1 VSETTEQDRDR
12 ATVDEIDGIDGI
24 DGIDAIDEGIA
35 STGAP
40 AGRRPRRRFDR
51 GLFVAS
57 VVIAIGVL
65 LIVWGFTTALTGEDG
80 LDRPEAIESVQPVEN
95 AVQVLQQE
103 RIVVDLEA
111 GYEGRLLID
120 GVELPTT
127 IIGQS
132 DVDPA
137 VQAEPGQQ
145 VELPTTAIFDPG
157 NAVIS
162 FQPVEGAVIESLEQ
176 GTREATGP
184 SRSCDRRGMTVTA
197 ARPWRAGARSP
208 LRRGS
213 ARRATPPW

>member
-1 VSETTEQDRDR
+1 M
-12 ATVDEIDGIDGI
+12 
-24 DGIDAIDEGIA
+24 
-35 STGAP
+35 P
-40 AGRRPRRRFDR
+40 AAHRPRRRFDR

-176 GTREATGP
+176 GTREATVLFWRVEEGP
-184 SRSCDRRGMTVTA
+184 E
-197 ARPWRAGARSP
+197 
-208 LRRGS
+208 S
-213 ARRATPPW
+213 ARTYSWTFEVV